1 MLGEQF
7 TGVPQSLVVIREK
20 EGVLLVPEVFQK
32 AVVAVPKLTSE
43 QGLEK
48 VLFDHLLRVV
58 VEGLKVVEG
67 AWILGQELAKEGGS
81 APPGCR
87 DKDVPDL
94 VTILTQ
100 QCLTHWD
107 GGDIQRFSQL
117 IT

>member
-1 MLGEQF
+1 MF
-7 TGVPQSLVVIREK
+7 
-20 EGVLLVPEVFQK
+20 
-32 AVVAVPKLTSE
+32 PKLSSE
-43 QGLEK
+43 QGFQEL
-48 VLFDHLLRVV
+48 LLHDYIRLGRHLMEVV